1 MVHMVCM
8 HRVCKVASFL
18 IDSSGRSITIGV
30 GFGLVAG
37 AGGSLGRAFGG
48 AGWSR
53 EEFEVSVEARLGEL
67 GRSWG
72 AGWGDFGGR
81 LSVD

>member
-18 IDSSGRSITIGV
+18 TDSSGRSITIGV

-53 EEFEVSVEARLGEL
+53 EEFEVSLEERLGEL

-72 AGWGDFGGR
+72 LVGETLGGD
-81 LSVD
+81 